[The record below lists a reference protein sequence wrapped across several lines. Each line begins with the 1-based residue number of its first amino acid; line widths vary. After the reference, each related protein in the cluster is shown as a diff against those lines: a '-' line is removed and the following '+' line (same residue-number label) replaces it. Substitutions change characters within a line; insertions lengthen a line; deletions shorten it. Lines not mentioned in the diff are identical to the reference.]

1 MDKTIFKIC
10 NLSISEAEIQDEL
23 IKYIMPNFNDA
34 DANNDQILDLNEF
47 YNYGTLLYDA
57 IAFLKIA
64 LRDVNKDNDKIEQN
78 EWDCTFEDID
88 NEDCDPSPRDQTL
101 VCC

>member
-1 MDKTIFKIC
+1 M
-10 NLSISEAEIQDEL
+10 
-23 IKYIMPNFNDA
+23 IKYILPNFNDA

-47 YNYGTLLYDA
+47 YNYGTVLYDA

-64 LRDVNKDNDKIEQN
+64 LRDANQDNDKIEQN

-88 NEDCDPSPRDQTL
+88 NGDCDSSALDQTL
-101 VCC
+101 VCY